1 VTLAHLGAE
10 AYRLQLLSS
19 LEGDLRRFGF
29 ERIAGL
35 DEAGRGSLAGPVVAA
50 AVVMDPENLVP
61 GVDDSKRLSPA
72 RRQKLA
78 RWIRQ
83 AAHGLCVTVV
93 SAAMIDRLNILGA
106 TRRAMVEALEAL
118 RPAPDLALIDA
129 VALEGLAFPS
139 LSVVRGESLSY
150 SIACASILAKVERD
164 QMMSELHQR
173 YPHYGF
179 DSHKGYGARE
189 HLQALGDFGPCPE
202 HRLTFRSV
210 LPSAGAG

>member
-19 LEGDLRRFGF
+19 LEGDFRRFGF
-29 ERIAGL
+29 GRIAGL

-61 GVDDSKRLSPA
+61 GVAS
-72 RRQKLA
+72 
-78 RWIRQ
+78 
-83 AAHGLCVTVV
+83 
-93 SAAMIDRLNILGA
+93 
-106 TRRAMVEALEAL
+106 
-118 RPAPDLALIDA
+118 PDLALIDA

-164 QMMSELHQR
+164 RMMSDLHRR

-179 DSHKGYGARE
+179 DSHKGYGAPE
-189 HLQALGDFGPCPE
+189 HLQALDDFGPCPE

-210 LPSAGAG
+210 VPSAGEG